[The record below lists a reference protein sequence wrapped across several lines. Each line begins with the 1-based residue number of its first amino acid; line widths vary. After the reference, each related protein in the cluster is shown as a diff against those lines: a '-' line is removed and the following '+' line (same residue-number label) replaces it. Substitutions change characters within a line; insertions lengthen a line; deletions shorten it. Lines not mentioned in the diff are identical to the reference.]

1 MRDPAAPDKATVSV
15 GTRQVP
21 EHLADVADTKV
32 NDLERVISGT
42 AKQMQLVMAEVQ
54 GGDPTLH
61 RDDLGAAGTSKE
73 QREKHR

>member
-1 MRDPAAPDKATVSV
+1 M

-21 EHLADVADTKV
+21 EYLADIADTKV
-32 NDLERVISGT
+32 NDLKCVISGT

-61 RDDLGAAGTSKE
+61 RNDLGAAGAPKE
-73 QREKHR
+73 QRQKHG